1 MANSSDNNPTPK
13 SDERNL
19 VAAAAASGANFED
32 QLALIWEKNQKLII
46 YSIVGIF
53 VVFGIYQ
60 LSLYMSASA
69 KISVQESYASADD
82 SASKLAFAEDEVGE
96 PLSGFA
102 FKQLGDEAYEAYEY
116 GKAAGYYE
124 DAASSAKDAIK
135 EAALMGQA
143 MALLQEGQSAK
154 AQDILR
160 TIASNDNAG
169 NLAEARY
176 RLATLAVEEENF
188 DAARTYLEDLQANI
202 TQENFYWLQKAMV
215 LQSRIPAEAE
225 AVVAE

>member
-1 MANSSDNNPTPK
+1 MANSSDKNPTPK

-19 VAAAAASGANFED
+19 VAAAAASGADFED
-32 QLALIWEKNQKLII
+32 QLALIWEKNQKFII

-60 LSLYMSASA
+60 LSLYMSAST
-69 KISVQESYASADD
+69 KIAVQESYASAED
-82 SASKLAFAEDEVGE
+82 SASKLAFAEDEAGE

-102 FKQLGDEAYEAYEY
+102 FKQLGDEAYEAKEY

-124 DAASSAKDAIK
+124 KAASSAKDAIK
-135 EAALMGQA
+135 DAALMGQA
-143 MALLQEGQSAK
+143 MALLQEGLSAK

-188 DAARTYLEDLQANI
+188 AAARTYLEDLQANI

-225 AVVAE
+225 ATE

>member
-19 VAAAAASGANFED
+19 VAAAAASGADFED

-53 VVFGIYQ
+53 VAFGIYQ
-60 LSLYMSASA
+60 LSLYNSASA
-69 KISVQESYASADD
+69 KIAVQESYASADD
-82 SASKLAFAEDEVGE
+82 SASKLAFAEDEAGK

-102 FKQLGDEAYEAYEY
+102 FKQLGDEAYEAKEF
-116 GKAAGYYE
+116 GKAAGYYK

-135 EAALMGQA
+135 DAALMGQA
-143 MALLQEGQSAK
+143 MALLQDGQSAT

-160 TIASNDNAG
+160 IIASNDNAG

-225 AVVAE
+225 AAE